1 VGIPLARIPIVKS
14 VLRIALVP
22 VAAVALVVV
31 VAALRRDTLPE
42 TPGAV
47 VEKFLDHLSEKRYEK
62 AAALLG
68 GPLRESAT
76 PAALEQWESEA
87 VRGLGTTRRAR
98 GETEW
103 ISGSGAEATGVIEA
117 GRRDRRLR
125 FGLQRESG
133 RWVLT
138 RLDDFWQANAAPA
151 ESLRIR
157 EVGRRRAASH
167 RRP

>member
-1 VGIPLARIPIVKS
+1 VKS
-14 VLRIALVP
+14 LLRLAVVP
-22 VAAVALVVV
+22 VAAIALVAL
-31 VAALRRDTLPE
+31 VAALRRDVLPE

-47 VEKFLDHLSEKRYEK
+47 VEKFLDHLSAGRYEK
-62 AAALLG
+62 AVTLLA

-76 PAALEQWESEA
+76 PAALEKWQSEA
-87 VRGLGTTRRAR
+87 VGGLGTPRRAR

-103 ISGSGAEATGVIEA
+103 ISGSEADATGVIEA

-138 RLDDFWQANAAPA
+138 RLDDFWLASPAPG
-151 ESLRIR
+151 ESIRIR
-157 EVGRRRAASH
+157 EVGRRRVASH
-167 RRP
+167 RPP

>member
-1 VGIPLARIPIVKS
+1 MKSLLRLAV
-14 VLRIALVP
+14 VP
-22 VAAVALVVV
+22 VAAIALVAL
-31 VAALRRDTLPE
+31 VAALRRDVLPE

-47 VEKFLDHLSEKRYEK
+47 VEKFLDHLSAGRYEK
-62 AAALLG
+62 AVTLLA

-76 PAALEQWESEA
+76 PAALEKWQSEA
-87 VRGLGTTRRAR
+87 VGGLGTPRRAR

-103 ISGSGAEATGVIEA
+103 ISGSEADATGVIEA

-138 RLDDFWQANAAPA
+138 RLDDFWLASPAPG
-151 ESLRIR
+151 ESIRIR
-157 EVGRRRAASH
+157 EVGHRRAASH

>member
-1 VGIPLARIPIVKS
+1 MKGLLRLA
-14 VLRIALVP
+14 AVP
-22 VAAVALVVV
+22 VAAIALVAL
-31 VAALRRDTLPE
+31 VAALRRDVLPE

-47 VEKFLDHLSEKRYEK
+47 VERFLDHLAAKRYEK
-62 AAALLG
+62 ASTLLA
-68 GPLRESAT
+68 GPLRGSAT
-76 PAALEQWESEA
+76 PAALEKWQTEA

-103 ISGSGAEATGVIEA
+103 ISGSEADATGVIEA

-125 FGLQRESG
+125 FGLQRQSG

-138 RLDDFWQANAAPA
+138 RLDDFWLASPAPV
-151 ESLRIR
+151 ESIRIR